1 MRMLGWVAILAAIS
15 GWSVWFA
22 VCNIYEFAPALDPW
36 AFGFGWL
43 ITLLACVQS
52 SRSAQRWRW
61 GWGLCGL
68 ASCFALYLLL
78 IHRGVAAIG
87 ALPVLIIST
96 ALVLAWVVWPRSRH
110 AAA

>member
-1 MRMLGWVAILAAIS
+1 MRMLGWVAILAAMS

-52 SRSAQRWRW
+52 LRFDRGR
-61 GWGLCGL
+61 GLCGL
-68 ASCFALYLLL
+68 ASCFGLYLLL
-78 IHRGVAAIG
+78 IHYGVAATG
-87 ALPVLIIST
+87 ALLVLVIST
-96 ALVLAWVVWPRSRH
+96 VLVLAWIVSPCNRRV
-110 AAA
+110 AT